1 MLVFSASL
9 LYPSEVIS
17 SEAEIGLFH
26 QDLGHSGPLQMS
38 CMQKRLS
45 HSEDEVLTCSEARG
59 TSWCLL
65 TLTMT
70 GDEEGDFPARPFAA
84 VP

>member
-1 MLVFSASL
+1 
-9 LYPSEVIS
+9 
-17 SEAEIGLFH
+17 
-26 QDLGHSGPLQMS
+26 MS
-38 CMQKRLS
+38 FMQKRLS
-45 HSEDEVLTCSEARG
+45 HSEDEVLACSEARG

-70 GDEEGDFPARPFAA
+70 GNEEGDFPARPFAA

>member
-1 MLVFSASL
+1 M
-9 LYPSEVIS
+9 S
-17 SEAEIGLFH
+17 S
-26 QDLGHSGPLQMS
+26 
-38 CMQKRLS
+38 MQKRLS

-84 VP
+84 VPRRLLALYFDWEGCHPTQPAWSPYWDSLSTCM